1 MGSEGFEHDT
11 VCSLSPYHNIIE
23 QAIEE
28 KEKES
33 PRKWIYRNEDE
44 SKRLAIKPLSDNKK

>member
-11 VCSLSPYHNIIE
+11 VCSLSPHHNIIE

-33 PRKWIYRNEDE
+33 PGKWIYRNEDE
-44 SKRLAIKPLSDNKK
+44 SKRLAIKPLSDNK